1 MSVCERD
8 IQSKGTTVSVCVCV
22 QRKEGWRDSERG
34 RERQRNRDRD
44 SYRRNVSMLCDGH
57 NSPSTG
63 D

>member
-1 MSVCERD
+1 MC
-8 IQSKGTTVSVCVCV
+8 VCVYV

-57 NSPSTG
+57 NSPSTR